1 MTIKLEWEV
10 ERLVFI
16 SEHTDAGY
24 KIKQLSTEGNKAT
37 K

>member
-1 MTIKLEWEV
+1 M